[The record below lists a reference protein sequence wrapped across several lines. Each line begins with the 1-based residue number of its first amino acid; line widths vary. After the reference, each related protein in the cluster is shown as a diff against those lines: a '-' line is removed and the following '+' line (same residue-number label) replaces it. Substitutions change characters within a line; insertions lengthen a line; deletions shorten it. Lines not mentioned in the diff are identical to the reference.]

1 MEMKVKEVSSVDEKS
16 AQEVEESLLAKQEAE
31 KLAREASD
39 EVGDGDGDG
48 DAGDEDVD
56 ELGDDQVLSYLKT
69 KYGKEVDSI
78 DSLFPELEE
87 KDELPEDVAAYMKF
101 KKETGRGWN
110 DFTKLNRD
118 IEGLDDDS
126 ILREY
131 LLETEEGLDD
141 EDVDTLMSDYDYDE
155 DIDEESDI
163 KKIKIKK
170 KKIVSKARKHFEEQK
185 EKYKAPLESSGTG
198 VSEEVSQKLKAYDE
212 YIDGAKSFEEKAK
225 RRKEV
230 FLEQTDKVFGKE
242 FKGFE
247 FKVDDNKTVT
257 FSAGDAAE
265 LKKNQSDAQNFLG
278 KFLDENGL
286 MKDAEG
292 YHKALSVA
300 MNPERFA
307 QFFYEQGQ
315 SAQADNSMR
324 KLKNVD
330 MSEHRAPEVRK
341 VGGQTIKSVS
351 DGSSR
356 GLVIKSRKKK

>member
-1 MEMKVKEVSSVDEKS
+1 MEIKVKEVSSVDEKS
-16 AQEVEESLLAKQEAE
+16 IQEVEESLLEKQEAE
-31 KLAREASD
+31 RLAREASD
-39 EVGDGDGDG
+39 EV
-48 DAGDEDVD
+48 DEVD
-56 ELGDDQVLSYLKT
+56 EVDESNEFGDDQVLSYLKE
-69 KYGKEVDSI
+69 KYGKDVDSI
-78 DSLFPELEE
+78 DSLFKEPEQGA
-87 KDELPEDVAAYMKF
+87 ELPEDVAAYMKF

-110 DFTKLNRD
+110 DFAKLNRS

-126 ILREY
+126 LLREY
-131 LLETEEGLDD
+131 LLDTEEGLDN
-141 EDVDTLMSDYDYDE
+141 EDVDTLMTDYDYDE
-155 DIDEESDI
+155 DVDDESDI

-185 EKYKAPLESSGTG
+185 EKYKAPLESGGTG

-230 FLEQTDKVFGKE
+230 FLEQTDKVFGNE

-247 FKVDDNKTVT
+247 FKVDDDKTVT

-265 LKKNQSDAQNFLG
+265 LKKSQSDAQNFLG

-286 MKDAEG
+286 MKDAGG

-300 MNPERFA
+300 MNPEKFA
-307 QFFYEQGQ
+307 RFFYEQGQ
-315 SAQADNSMR
+315 SSQADNSMR
-324 KLKNVD
+324 KLKNVS
-330 MSEHRAPEVRK
+330 MSEQRAPEVRK

-351 DGSSR
+351 TGSSK
-356 GLVIKSRKKK
+356 GLVIKSRKKN